1 MRRYNA
7 KTCSFPVLLNKG
19 VKLFSVKGI
28 YSSKKIYVTVNKKKK
43 KEKKKFC
50 NKLSMKV
57 SFLVEFN
64 KEKYNLTTNLI
75 FTKVKNYDI
84 NFYKYPSKS
93 TPRYSQ
99 DSK

>member
-7 KTCSFPVLLNKG
+7 KTYSFPVLLNEG
-19 VKLFSVKGI
+19 EKLFSVKGI
-28 YSSKKIYVTVNKKKK
+28 YSSKETYVTVNKKQNKK
-43 KEKKKFC
+43 KKIC

-75 FTKVKNYDI
+75 FTKVKKYDI

>member
-1 MRRYNA
+1 
-7 KTCSFPVLLNKG
+7 
-19 VKLFSVKGI
+19 
-28 YSSKKIYVTVNKKKK
+28 
-43 KEKKKFC
+43 
-50 NKLSMKV
+50 MKV